1 MLTVAHLS
9 DPHFGNRPDVA
20 DRSRRVAA
28 AVERIRPDVVVVTGD
43 VADHGRPEEYAE
55 ARAVLGSLPVP
66 VLWGTG
72 NHDVREPFAEA
83 LTDRDT
89 AAARGGE
96 PLDEAHEVAGHRFLM
111 ADSLVPA
118 PPGERID
125 HGELTPQTLAWLDA
139 ELASS
144 PLPTF
149 VCLHHPPYPVGVPWI
164 DAFLLRAPE
173 ALEAVVA
180 AHSHVVATLVG
191 HVHMAAAATFGGRP
205 LLVGGGISSTIP
217 LDAEGLPRLW
227 LDAPPTFALH
237 LLDEGRLTTQWRSL
251 P

>member
-9 DPHFGNRPDVA
+9 DPHFGNRPGVA

-28 AVERIRPDVVVVTGD
+28 AVARIRPDVVVVTGD

-55 ARAVLGSLPVP
+55 ALAVLGTLPVP

-72 NHDVREPFAEA
+72 NHDVREPFADA
-83 LTDRDT
+83 LLASAGVGAPTGD
-89 AAARGGE
+89 
-96 PLDEAHEVAGHRFLM
+96 PLDAAYDVAGHRFLM

-118 PPGERID
+118 PPGDRID
-125 HGELTPQTLAWLDA
+125 HGELSPQTLEWLDA

-144 PLPTF
+144 LVPTF

-164 DAFLLRAPE
+164 DAVLLREPE
-173 ALEAVVA
+173 ALEAVIA

-191 HVHMAAAATFGGRP
+191 HVHMAAASSFGGRP

>member
-9 DPHFGNRPDVA
+9 DTHFGNRPGVA
-20 DRSRRVAA
+20 DRSRRVVE
-28 AVERIRPDVVVVTGD
+28 AVARIRPDVVVVTGD
-43 VADHGRPEEYAE
+43 VADHGLPEEYAE
-55 ARAVLGSLPVP
+55 AIAVVGSLPVP

-72 NHDVREPFAEA
+72 NHDVREAFAETFFGA
-83 LTDRDT
+83 PTGDPLN
-89 AAARGGE
+89 AAY
-96 PLDEAHEVAGHRFLM
+96 DVAGHRFLM

-118 PPGERID
+118 PPGDRID
-125 HGELTPQTLAWLDA
+125 HGELSPQTLEWLDA

-144 PLPTF
+144 QVPTF

-164 DAFLLRAPE
+164 DAYLLREPE
-173 ALEAVVA
+173 SLEAVVA

-191 HVHMAAAATFGGRP
+191 HVHMAAASTFGGRP

-217 LDAEGLPRLW
+217 LDSEGLPRLW

-237 LLDEGRLTTQWRSL
+237 LVDDGRLTTQWRSL